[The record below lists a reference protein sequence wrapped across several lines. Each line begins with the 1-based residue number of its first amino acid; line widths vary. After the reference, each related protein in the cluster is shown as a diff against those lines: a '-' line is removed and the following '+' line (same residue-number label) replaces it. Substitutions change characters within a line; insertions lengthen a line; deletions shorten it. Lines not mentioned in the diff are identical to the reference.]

1 MAFAPLFVA
10 FGLASTLMLIKLQS
24 GELWRFEGLLV
35 RNCLHL
41 VGATACLLT
50 MVFSAF
56 FSTSGWALQ
65 AIPLTGK
72 ITLDGKLD
80 EPDWQRAPVSANFIE
95 NMPREKQPARDRT
108 EVRVVYDNDAIYFGV
123 RGFDTDPSRIHA
135 PFVRRDK
142 VFGNQDNF
150 IVWIDPTGAKKF
162 AQFFRVNPRGVVA
175 DGVWNED
182 NMDEDWSPDF
192 DFEAVPARLA
202 DGWSA
207 EFRIPWAS
215 LRLPHPTPEKL
226 NFIVFRNQ
234 PRETRTRTTNVVLG
248 RDPSCFLCV
257 AEELTGLRDL
267 PKTSGLTV
275 TPYVAVNSSR
285 TRVGNDTA
293 HATAR
298 ETKFSAGADIKWR
311 PSPEWVLDATFR
323 PDFSQLELDT
333 PQLKGN
339 TRFALSVQEKRPF
352 FLEGTDLYS
361 TPLNLIY
368 TRSITDPLWGA
379 RATYRSER
387 TDATLL
393 TVNDRGGGFVILP
406 GTYYSDA
413 RNQGGSTSTFARVRV
428 PFVKGESTGS
438 FGALLSDRTYDDG
451 TTNRTASVDGL
462 FRPNNESRIRAQL
475 FASSTDD
482 RVLRIR
488 NDGHAAYVDGSFDD
502 GIHHAFVGLTSI
514 SPKFRSDNSI
524 VTQNGYD
531 AAKFESWR
539 CIKREGFFNNICPG
553 LFGGETRASNGEA
566 LGRYLTP
573 SIYANGNRN
582 SEWSLQP
589 RWVNYARVQEAG
601 RWHHAPTLYARA
613 EGNPGGWLP
622 YAFVEVEGGRG
633 VDVATDTLARL
644 LFTGV
649 TFNTRPHERVEL
661 EWKVS
666 DFRLNDID
674 SSRWRLHERAMQLVG
689 VGYITALD
697 TLRLIAQ
704 HTRSERNPSMY
715 ALAVAPKLRTQ
726 AISLV
731 YAHKRGLGREFNVGV
746 TQGNARVGG
755 QPQRMTTEVFAK
767 LSWAFAL

>member
-1 MAFAPLFVA
+1 MNF
-10 FGLASTLMLIKLQS
+10 
-24 GELWRFEGLLV
+24 
-35 RNCLHL
+35 
-41 VGATACLLT
+41 
-50 MVFSAF
+50 FSAE
-56 FSTSGWALQ
+56 SSALQ
-65 AIPLTGK
+65 AIPSTGK

-80 EPDWQRAPVSANFIE
+80 EPDWQRAPVSANFTE
-95 NMPREKQPARDRT
+95 NMPRDKQPARDRT
-108 EVRVVYDNDAIYFGV
+108 EVRVLYDSEAIYFGV
-123 RGFDTDPSRIHA
+123 RGFDPDPSQIFA

-182 NMDEDWSPDF
+182 NSDEDWSPDF

-234 PRETRTRTTNVVLG
+234 PRETRIRTTNVVLG

-275 TPYVAVNSSR
+275 TPYAAVNSSR
-285 TRVGNDTA
+285 TRVGEQSSS
-293 HATAR
+293 

-361 TPLNLIY
+361 TPYNLIY

-379 RATYRSER
+379 RATYRSEA

-393 TVNDRGGGFVILP
+393 TVNDRGGGLVILP

-428 PFVKGESTGS
+428 PFAAGEGSGS

-462 FRPNNESRIRAQL
+462 FRPNNESRVRAQL

-482 RVLRIR
+482 RVLQVK

-502 GIHHAFVGLTSI
+502 GIHHAFVGVTSI

-524 VTQNGYD
+524 VTQNGFD
-531 AAKFESWR
+531 AVKFEAWR

-553 LFGGETRASNGEA
+553 VFGGETHASNGEA
-566 LGRYLTP
+566 LARYVTP
-573 SIYANGNRN
+573 QVYANGNRN

-589 RWVNYARVQEAG
+589 RWVNYARTQEAG
-601 RWHHAPTLYARA
+601 RWHHTPTLYVKG

-633 VDVATDTLARL
+633 VDVAADTLARS
-644 LFTGV
+644 LFTGI
-649 TFNTRPHERVEL
+649 TLNTRPHERVEL

-674 SSRWRLHERAMQLVG
+674 SSRWRLRERLMQLVG
-689 VGYITALD
+689 IGYITAQD

-704 HTRSERNPSMY
+704 HTRSERNASMY
-715 ALAVAPKLRTQ
+715 AFAVTPKSQTQ

-746 TQGNARVGG
+746 TQGNQRASATPNRV
-755 QPQRMTTEVFAK
+755 TTEVFAK

>member
-1 MAFAPLFVA
+1 MGFDLGDRVVK
-10 FGLASTLMLIKLQS
+10 KLS
-24 GELWRFEGLLV
+24 R
-35 RNCLHL
+35 R
-41 VGATACLLT
+41 VGAVTTLLCASLL
-50 MVFSAF
+50 SA
-56 FSTSGWALQ
+56 TSWALQ

-80 EPDWQRAPVSANFIE
+80 EADWQRAPMSANFIE

-108 EVRVVYDNDAIYFGV
+108 EVRVLYDHEALYFGV
-123 RGFDTDPSRIHA
+123 RGFDAEPEQINA

-150 IVWIDPTGAKKF
+150 IVWIDPTGARKF
-162 AQFFRVNPRGVVA
+162 AQFFRVNARGVLA

-182 NMDEDWSPDF
+182 NSDEDFSPDF

-234 PRETRTRTTNVVLG
+234 PRDTRIRTTNIPLG

-257 AEELTGLRDL
+257 AEELTGLKDM
-267 PKTSGLTV
+267 PKTSGLTF
-275 TPYVAVNSSR
+275 TPYSAVNSSQ
-285 TRVGNDTA
+285 TRVGSDT
-293 HATAR
+293 TR

-311 PSPEWVLDATFR
+311 PSPEWVVDATFR

-387 TDATLL
+387 SDATVL

-428 PFVKGESTGS
+428 PFTLDGEVGNGS
-438 FGALLSDRTYDDG
+438 VGALLSDRTYSDG
-451 TTNRTASVDGL
+451 TTNRTASIDGL
-462 FRPNNESRIRAQL
+462 FRPNNEARVRAQL
-475 FASSTDD
+475 FASATDD
-482 RVLRIR
+482 RVLGIK
-488 NDGHAAYVDGSFDD
+488 NDGHAAYVDGNFDD
-502 GIHHAFVGLTSI
+502 GVNHAWASLTSI
-514 SPKFRSDNSI
+514 SPHFRSDNSI
-524 VTQNGYD
+524 ITQNGYN
-531 AAKFESWR
+531 AFKFETWR
-539 CIKREGFFNNICPG
+539 CSKREGFFNNICPG
-553 LFGGETRASNGEA
+553 VVGGEQNATSGTA
-566 LGRYLTP
+566 LSRWLTP
-573 SIYANGNRN
+573 TLYMNGNRN
-582 SEWSLQP
+582 SEWNLQP
-589 RWVNYARVQEAG
+589 RWLGYSRVQDG
-601 RWHHAPTLYARA
+601 GLWHHTPTLYAKG

-622 YAFVEVEGGRG
+622 YAFVELEGGRG
-633 VDVATDTLARL
+633 VDVLADRLARMFYTSL
-644 LFTGV
+644 N
-649 TFNTRPHERVEL
+649 FNTRPHERVEL
-661 EWKVS
+661 EWKFS
-666 DFRLNDID
+666 DYRLNDIA
-674 SSRWRLHERAMQLVG
+674 SSRWRLHERALQLVG
-689 VGYITALD
+689 VGYITARD

-704 HTRSERNPSMY
+704 HTRSERNSAMY
-715 ALAVAPKLRTQ
+715 AFAVTSKTQTQ
-726 AISLV
+726 ATSLV
-731 YAHKRGLGREFNVGV
+731 YSHKRGLGRELNVGI
-746 TQGNARVGG
+746 TQSYERISA
-755 QPQRMTTEVFAK
+755 QPNRTSTEVFAK
-767 LSWAFAL
+767 LSWAFSL

>member
-1 MAFAPLFVA
+1 M
-10 FGLASTLMLIKLQS
+10 
-24 GELWRFEGLLV
+24 LV
-35 RNCLHL
+35 RNKLRV
-41 VGATACLLT
+41 VGVTVGVL
-50 MVFSAF
+50 SAF
-56 FSTSGWALQ
+56 FCSCFSVSSWALQ
-65 AIPLTGK
+65 AIPITGK

-108 EVRVVYDNDAIYFGV
+108 EVRVLYDSNALYFGV
-123 RGFDTDPSRIHA
+123 RGFDPDPSKIHA

-142 VFGNQDNF
+142 VFGTMDNF
-150 IVWIDPTGAKKF
+150 ILWIDPTGAKKF
-162 AQFFRVNPRGVVA
+162 AQFFRVNPRGVLA

-182 NMDEDWSPDF
+182 NSDEDWSPDF

-202 DGWSA
+202 DGWSV

-215 LRLPHPTPEKL
+215 LRMPHPTPEKL

-234 PRETRTRTTNVVLG
+234 PRETRIRTSNVVLG

-275 TPYVAVNSSR
+275 TPYAAVNTSQ
-285 TRVGNDTA
+285 TRAGN
-293 HATAR
+293 ATTK
-298 ETKFSAGADIKWR
+298 ETKFSAGADMKWR

-339 TRFALSVQEKRPF
+339 TRFALSVKEKRPF

-393 TVNDRGGGFVILP
+393 TVNDRGGGTVILP

-413 RNQGGSTSTFARVRV
+413 RNQGASQSTFARIRV
-428 PFVKGESTGS
+428 PFTTGQGGGTGS

-462 FRPNNESRIRAQL
+462 FRPNNESRLRAQL
-475 FASSTDD
+475 FASSTAD
-482 RVLRIR
+482 RVLKVGG
-488 NDGHAAYVDGSFDD
+488 DGHAAYVDGSFDD

-524 VTQNGYD
+524 VTQNGFD
-531 AAKFESWR
+531 AVKFEAWR
-539 CIKREGFFNNICPG
+539 CIKRESFFNNICPG
-553 LFGGETRASNGEA
+553 LFGGETRASGGEA
-566 LGRYLTP
+566 LQRYVTP

-589 RWVNYARVQEAG
+589 RWINYARVQEGG
-601 RWHHAPTLYARA
+601 RWHHTPTLYAKA

-622 YAFVEVEGGRG
+622 YAFLEVESGRG
-633 VDVATDTLARL
+633 VDVAADALARL
-644 LFTGV
+644 RFIGITL
-649 TFNTRPHERVEL
+649 NTRPHERIEL
-661 EWKVS
+661 EWKLS
-666 DFRLNDID
+666 DFQLNDID
-674 SSRWRLHERAMQLVG
+674 SGHWRLHERALQLVG
-689 VGYITALD
+689 VGYVTAQD
-697 TLRLIAQ
+697 TVRLIAQ
-704 HTRSERNPSMY
+704 HTRSERNAATY
-715 ALAVAPKLRTQ
+715 AFAVTPKSQTQ

-731 YAHKRGLGREFNVGV
+731 YAHKRGLGREFNLGV
-746 TQGNARVGG
+746 TQGSQRASA
-755 QPQRMTTEVFAK
+755 QPHRTTTEVFAK

>member
-1 MAFAPLFVA
+1 LKTYLRLAATTVGVALVMVCNPL
-10 FGLASTLMLIKLQS
+10 
-24 GELWRFEGLLV
+24 
-35 RNCLHL
+35 
-41 VGATACLLT
+41 
-50 MVFSAF
+50 
-56 FSTSGWALQ
+56 WALQ
-65 AIPLTGK
+65 AIPTTGK
-72 ITLDGKLD
+72 ITLDGRLD
-80 EPDWQRAPVSANFIE
+80 EPDWQRAPMSANFIE

-108 EVRVVYDNDAIYFGV
+108 EVRVLYDNDAIYFGV
-123 RGFDTDPSRIHA
+123 RGYDPAPEKIFA

-142 VFGNQDNF
+142 VFGTMDNF
-150 IVWIDPTGAKKF
+150 IIWIDPTGAKKF
-162 AQFFRVNPRGVVA
+162 AQFFRVNARGVLA

-182 NMDEDWSPDF
+182 NTDEDWSPDF

-207 EFRIPWAS
+207 EFRIPWAA

-234 PRETRTRTTNVVLG
+234 PRETRIRSTNVVLG
-248 RDPSCFLCV
+248 RDPACFLCV

-275 TPYVAVNSSR
+275 TPYAAVNSSR
-285 TRVGNDTA
+285 TRVGEQTSS
-293 HATAR
+293 

-333 PQLKGN
+333 PQLKSN

-352 FLEGTDLYS
+352 FLEGSDLFS
-361 TPLNLIY
+361 TPYNLIY

-379 RATYRSER
+379 RTTYRSEKM
-387 TDATLL
+387 DATLL
-393 TVNDRGGGFVILP
+393 TVADRGGGFVILP

-413 RNQGGSTSTFARVRV
+413 RNQGGSQSSFARVRV
-428 PFVKGESTGS
+428 PFKAGAGSGS
-438 FGALLSDRTYDDG
+438 FGGLLSDRTYDDG

-462 FRPNNESRIRAQL
+462 FRPNNESRLRAQL

-482 RVLRIR
+482 RVLKTKG
-488 NDGHAAYVDGSFDD
+488 DGHAAYVDGSFDD
-502 GIHHAFVGLTSI
+502 GIHHVFVGVTSI

-531 AAKFESWR
+531 ALKFEAWR
-539 CIKREGFFNNICPG
+539 CIKRESFFNNVCPG

-566 LGRYLTP
+566 LARYVTP

-589 RWVNYARVQEAG
+589 RWVNYSRVQEGG
-601 RWHHAPTLYARA
+601 RWHHTPTLYAKG

-622 YAFVEVEGGRG
+622 YAFVEVENGRG

-644 LFTGV
+644 LFAGV
-649 TFNTRPHERVEL
+649 TLNTRPHERVEL
-661 EWKVS
+661 EWKMS
-666 DFRLNDID
+666 DFRLNDIN
-674 SSRWRLHERAMQLVG
+674 STRWRLHERTLQLVG

-704 HTRSERNPSMY
+704 HTRSDRNPLAY
-715 ALAVAPKLRTQ
+715 AFAVTPKSRSQ
-726 AISLV
+726 AVSLV
-731 YAHKRGLGREFNVGV
+731 YAHKRGLGREFNLGV
-746 TQGNARVGG
+746 TQGNRHASALPSRS
-755 QPQRMTTEVFAK
+755 TTEVFAK
-767 LSWAFAL
+767 LSWAFSL